1 MSFIIKG
8 LRQCNFKHIRN
19 VHILMVTHSPFV
31 LSDIPSRNILGL
43 NKNGISMDHEVEIV
57 KSFGANIHDILRH
70 PFFLK
75 DGAVGE
81 FARNFLSDLG
91 NELENLNGEDN
102 TSSEFVR
109 KKIELIDEPIIRKI
123 FMDEY
128 SRKVSVQ
135 EQMRLIDEQIRLLQ
149 SKRETLRGE

>member
-1 MSFIIKG
+1 
-8 LRQCNFKHIRN
+8 RQCNFRHIRN
-19 VHILMVTHSPFV
+19 VHFLMVTHSPFV

-43 NKNGISMDHEVEIV
+43 NKDGIPMNHKEEIV

-81 FARNFLSDLG
+81 FARGYLSELG
-91 NELENLNGEDN
+91 MEIESLDGTNNKSTEIL
-102 TSSEFVR
+102 R

-135 EQMRLIDEQIRLLQ
+135 EQMRLIDEQIRMLQ
-149 SKRETLRGE
+149 SKKEKLRGE

>member
-1 MSFIIKG
+1 MQLVNIDSVVAESSTNTVAYSDVNIILEELELYFHPDLQRRLVDFIIKG
-8 LRQCNFKHIRN
+8 LKQCNFRHIRN

-43 NKNGISMDHEVEIV
+43 KKDGTPMDHNEGIV

-81 FARNFLSDLG
+81 F
-91 NELENLNGEDN
+91 
-102 TSSEFVR
+102 VR
-109 KKIELIDEPIIRKI
+109 ISCPGWLMSLRAFRVRIMQLPKI
-123 FMDEY
+123 
-128 SRKVSVQ
+128 
-135 EQMRLIDEQIRLLQ
+135 
-149 SKRETLRGE
+149 